1 MNIWMKLI
9 SAAVLIAFVI
19 FMLNSEIVSIL
30 LSENP
35 EALEHLPAD
44 SVATFMVFAFALMV
58 IQNSVPI
65 APLLLLVS
73 INVTVL
79 DFTFGFF
86 WSWIASLAGASLA
99 FLMSRYWFQDLFTK
113 YVNDKVKRKIEEKGF
128 WYVFLGRIIPVMPT
142 SIINITAGGS
152 TIRFATYFYATLL
165 GNLIFIFLIAL
176 ASIGL
181 LTVEWEYAATVTII
195 VLVAAIYLFLRLRK
209 RRHLKRSEQ
218 EKNE

>member
-1 MNIWMKLI
+1 MKLI
-9 SAAVLIAFVI
+9 SAAVLISFVI

-30 LSENP
+30 LSGDP

-44 SVATFMVFAFALMV
+44 SIATFMAFAFALML

-99 FLMSRYWFQDLFTK
+99 FLMSRYWFQDLFMK
-113 YVNDKVKRKIEEKGF
+113 YVNNKVKRKIEEKGF
-128 WYVFLGRIIPVMPT
+128 WYVFLGRVIPVVPT
-142 SIINITAGGS
+142 SIINIAAGGS

-209 RRHLKRSEQ
+209 RRHPKRTEP
-218 EKNE
+218 EKKE